1 MGPFVTFELWKGK
14 QEINLLIHFTPDPRV
29 PEFLARIGAI
39 ARRTRTLI
47 MALSSAAASR
57 RRRVDCFAMTMTSA
71 RRNWERREGGSS
83 RNWAPERHAVWID
96 RGQGCN
102 GRLHIC
108 ALSPR
113 LLNYQLSRD
122 AITANSR
129 CPRESMPRDRRCCG
143 VDDARFEI
151 IYCRIVASRTGATSM
166 MLR

>member
-1 MGPFVTFELWKGK
+1 VTFELWKGK

-83 RNWAPERHAVWID
+83 RNWAPERHAV
-96 RGQGCN
+96 
-102 GRLHIC
+102 
-108 ALSPR
+108 
-113 LLNYQLSRD
+113 
-122 AITANSR
+122 
-129 CPRESMPRDRRCCG
+129 
-143 VDDARFEI
+143 
-151 IYCRIVASRTGATSM
+151 
-166 MLR
+166 